1 MAKTR
6 FDFGGRAL
14 LVAQLAILIVCGP
27 SAAEDKVVA
36 AGKDEIEQRIQRVA
50 NGLLPAI
57 AISGQAPTPMTLSAR
72 MAELN
77 VPGVS
82 VAVIRNGGIEWA
94 RGFGSVSTGG
104 PPVTPETL
112 FQAGSISKPV
122 SAIAALALVQAGKLD
137 LDADVNTILKSW
149 KVPDNSFTGESKVT
163 LRRLLSHSAGIS
175 VHGFPGYAADKPV
188 PSLIDVLEGKPP
200 ANTAPIIVEYTPGS
214 RYQYSGGGYTIMQ
227 QLLLDV
233 TGKPFPDLIQDMVL
247 KPFGMTSSSFVQPL
261 PAREGQVAATPYRGN
276 GEAVPGGPHTYPELA
291 AAGLWTTPTDLARFA
306 LALQDAWAGRKN
318 PVLSQSMTDQMLTP
332 GLGDYGLSLGVKGS
346 PPNRRFGHA
355 GVNDGF
361 VNLMTAFENG
371 DGAVIMTNGARGFLL
386 ANEIMRGIATEY
398 QWPALQPK
406 VRQRINVGAERLQQ
420 LVGLYEISTGFR
432 IRISREG
439 DRLFATTRQERNEV
453 FPESQRDFFYT
464 VVDAVLTF
472 ETDGQA
478 SATQLTLHQD
488 GKDRVGKRVP

>member
-1 MAKTR
+1 MAR
-6 FDFGGRAL
+6 MRVVFGFRL
-14 LVAQLAILIVCGP
+14 LLAVQLAGVMISCP
-27 SAAEDKVVA
+27 SAAEDKAVA

-50 NGLLPAI
+50 NGLLTANVIP
-57 AISGQAPTPMTLSAR
+57 GQPSMTLSAR
-72 MAELN
+72 MTELK

-82 VAVIRNGGIEWA
+82 IAVIRNGGIEWA
-94 RGFGSVSTGG
+94 RGFGSVSIGG

-122 SAIAALALVQAGKLD
+122 SAIAALALVQAGQLD
-137 LDADVNTILKSW
+137 LDADVNTMLKSW
-149 KVPDNSFTGESKVT
+149 KIPENSFTGESKVT

-175 VHGFPGYAADKPV
+175 VHGFPGYATDKPV

-200 ANTAPIIVEYTPGS
+200 ANTAPIIVEYVPGS
-214 RYQYSGGGYTIMQ
+214 RFQYSGGGYTIMQ

-233 TGKPFPDLIQDMVL
+233 TGKPFPDLVADMVL
-247 KPFGMTSSSFVQPL
+247 KPFGMTNSSFVQPL
-261 PAREGQVAATPYRGN
+261 PAKEAQAAATPYRGD
-276 GEAVPGGPHTYPELA
+276 GAPVPGGPHTYPELA

-318 PVLSQSMTDQMLTP
+318 PVLSQSMTAQMLTP
-332 GLGDYGLSLGVKGS
+332 GLGDYGLSLVVRGS

-355 GVNDGF
+355 GVNAGF

-371 DGAVIMTNGARGFLL
+371 EGAVIMTNGARGLL
-386 ANEIMRGIATEY
+386 VASEIMRSIATEY
-398 QWPALQPK
+398 QWPAGQPK
-406 VRQRINVGAERLQQ
+406 VKQRINVSAEYLER
-420 LVGLYEISTGFR
+420 LVGLYEIAPGFR

-464 VVDAVLTF
+464 IVDAVLTF

-488 GKDRVGKRVP
+488 GKDRVGKRVQ